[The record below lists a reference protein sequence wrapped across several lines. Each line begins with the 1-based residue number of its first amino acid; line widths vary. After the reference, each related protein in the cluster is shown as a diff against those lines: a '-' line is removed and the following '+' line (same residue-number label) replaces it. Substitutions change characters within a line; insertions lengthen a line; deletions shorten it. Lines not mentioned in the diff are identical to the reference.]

1 MIILNDEQGSEAWL
15 RSRLGKISASRVDS
29 LITPTG
35 KPSAQADKY
44 INELIAQRLSGEL
57 PETYTNAHM
66 ERGNE
71 LEPSARALYELV
83 SDCTVDLAGF
93 CLHPDLPAGF
103 SPDGFI
109 STEGGLEGGLEIKCP
124 APHTHVEYLRKGK
137 VPTKY
142 IPQIQMAL
150 WISGRAW
157 WDFMSYH
164 PKIEPLIVRVE
175 RDEAYIEKLAQAV
188 TQAAMVI
195 DQEVERLA
203 TTKGDKNEH

>member
-29 LITPTG
+29 ILTPTG

-44 INELIAQRLSGEL
+44 INELIAQRLSGEV

-71 LEPSARALYELV
+71 LEPSARALYEFIN
-83 SDCTVDLAGF
+83 DCTVDLAGF
-93 CLHPDLPAGF
+93 CLHPILPAGF
-103 SPDGFI
+103 SPDGFV
-109 STEGGLEGGLEIKCP
+109 SDAGGLEIKCC

-150 WISGRAW
+150 WISGREW

-175 RDEAYIEKLAQAV
+175 RDEEYIEKLQQEV
-188 TQAAMVI
+188 TKAAKLI
-195 DQEVERLA
+195 DKEVERLA
-203 TTKGDKNEH
+203 STKGDKDGN

>member
-1 MIILNDEQGSEAWL
+1 MIVLTDEQGSEAWL

-35 KPSAQADKY
+35 KSSAQADKY
-44 INELIAQRLSGEL
+44 INELIAQRLSGEI

-71 LEPSARALYELV
+71 LEPSARALYEIVTGCDV
-83 SDCTVDLAGF
+83 SLAGF
-93 CLHPDLPAGF
+93 CISETIACGF
-103 SPDGFI
+103 SPDGFV
-109 STEGGLEGGLEIKCP
+109 GDDGGLEIKCP
-124 APHTHVEYLRKGK
+124 APHTHVEYLRASK

-150 WISGRAW
+150 WISNRKW

-175 RDEAYIEKLAQAV
+175 RDDAYIEKLAQAV

>member
-66 ERGNE
+66 KRGNE
-71 LEPSARALYELV
+71 LEPSARALYELI

-93 CLHPDLPAGF
+93 CTHETTACGF
-103 SPDGFI
+103 SPDGFV
-109 STEGGLEGGLEIKCP
+109 SEEGGLEIKCP

-137 VPTKY
+137 VPNKY

-150 WISGRAW
+150 WISERKW

-164 PKIEPLIVRVE
+164 PKMEPLIVRVE
-175 RDEAYIEKLAQAV
+175 RDEEYIEKLSQAV
-188 TQAAMVI
+188 TNAAKII
-195 DQEVERLA
+195 DDEVERLA
-203 TTKGDKNEH
+203 PTEEEVK

>member
-15 RSRLGKISASRVDS
+15 RSRIGKISASRGDS
-29 LITPTG
+29 ILTPTG

-44 INELIAQRLSGEL
+44 INELIAQRLSGDL
-57 PETYTNAHM
+57 PETYTNVHM

-83 SDCTVDLAGF
+83 NDCTVDLAGF

-103 SPDGFI
+103 SPDGFV
-109 STEGGLEGGLEIKCP
+109 STGGGLEIKCP

-137 VPTKY
+137 APTKY
-142 IPQIQMAL
+142 LPQMQMAL
-150 WISGRAW
+150 WISGREW

-164 PKIEPLIVRVE
+164 PKMEPLIVRVE
-175 RDEAYIEKLAQAV
+175 RDEEYIEKLQQEV
-188 TQAAMVI
+188 TKAAKLI
-195 DQEVERLA
+195 DKEVERLA
-203 TTKGDKNEH
+203 STKGDTDGN

>member
-29 LITPTG
+29 ILTPTG

-44 INELIAQRLSGEL
+44 INELIAQRLSGDL

-83 SDCTVDLAGF
+83 NDCTVDLAGF

-103 SPDGFI
+103 SPDGFV
-109 STEGGLEGGLEIKCP
+109 SDTGGLEIKCP
-124 APHTHVEYLRKGK
+124 APHTHVEYLRRGK
-137 VPTKY
+137 APTKY
-142 IPQIQMAL
+142 LPQIQMAL
-150 WISGRAW
+150 WISGREW

-164 PKIEPLIVRVE
+164 PKIEPLIVRVDRNE
-175 RDEAYIEKLAQAV
+175 EYIDKLQQEV
-188 TQAAMVI
+188 TKAAKLI
-195 DQEVERLA
+195 DKEVERLA
-203 TTKGDKNEH
+203 STKGDKDGN

>member
-1 MIILNDEQGSEAWL
+1 MIILNDEQGSQEWL
-15 RSRLGKISASRVDS
+15 LSRLGKVSASSVS
-29 LITPTG
+29 KLIGAQG
-35 KPSAQADKY
+35 KPSTQAQGY
-44 INELIAQRLSGEL
+44 INQLIAETITGEL
-57 PETYTNAHM
+57 PEQYTNSAM

-71 LEPSARALYELV
+71 LEPDARRLYEFLTDSEV
-83 SDCTVDLAGF
+83 VEVGF
-93 CLHPDLPAGF
+93 CLHDTIAAGF
-103 SPDGFI
+103 SPDGLV
-109 STEGGLEGGLEIKCP
+109 GDDGGLEIKCP
-124 APHTHVEYLRKGK
+124 APHTHVEYIRSGK

-150 WISGRAW
+150 WISDRKW

-175 RDEAYIEKLAQAV
+175 RDDAYIEKLAQAV

-195 DQEVERLA
+195 DKEVERLA

>member
-1 MIILNDEQGSEAWL
+1 MIVLHDEQGSEAWL
-15 RSRLGKISASRVDS
+15 RSRLGKISASRVDC

-57 PETYTNAHM
+57 PEVYKNAHM

-71 LEPSARALYELV
+71 LEENARALYELV
-83 SDCTVDLAGF
+83 SGCDVSLAGF
-93 CLHPDLPAGF
+93 CTSETTAAGF
-103 SPDGFI
+103 SPDAFVGDD
-109 STEGGLEGGLEIKCP
+109 GGLEIKCP
-124 APHTHVEYLRKGK
+124 APHTHVEYLRAGR

-150 WISGRAW
+150 WISDRKW

-164 PKIEPLIVRVE
+164 PKMSPLIVRVE
-175 RDEAYIEKLAQAV
+175 RDQDYIDKLAKAV
-188 TQAAMVI
+188 NEAAKVI
-195 DQEVERLA
+195 DSEVERLA
-203 TTKGDKNEH
+203 TTGA